1 MPQKPQ
7 KRIDNKVHI
16 FSVNGT
22 TLSPLRELEHRDVVT
37 RLTYSHDERFLGTA
51 DNMKNITR
59 YQLLNFELIGRDM
72 WCYHAATVTDLAFS
86 LDGKKLAS
94 VAIDTHLMIHQT
106 VNITKVKQVKG

>member
-1 MPQKPQ
+1 
-7 KRIDNKVHI
+7 DNKAHI

-37 RLTYSHDERFLGTA
+37 RLTYSHDGRFLATA
-51 DNMKNITR
+51 DNMKNVTC

-72 WCYHAATVTDLAFS
+72 LRYHAAIVTDLAFS
-86 LDGKKLAS
+86 PDGKKLAS

-106 VNITKVKQVKG
+106 ENITKMKQGKG